1 MLPKIDVPVYDMT
14 LLSTGKK
21 IKFRPFTVKEEK
33 LFLMANEADDF
44 KSIVDCI
51 KQVIN
56 NCVISK
62 INIDELPI
70 FDIEQ
75 IFLNL
80 RSKSVGEVV
89 NLRYKCNNTV
99 TDEETKE
106 EKTCNHIIDIDVN
119 ISDII
124 PKKLP
129 KIDNKIEITEN
140 LGIVLSFPKFKTF
153 EEFSEETTEESI
165 TETLISCIDYIY
177 DKEEIY
183 YPKDFKKEELIEFV
197 DSMQAKDM
205 QKFQE
210 FFNNLPKLEKE
221 VHFKCTKCNYE
232 EKLLLEGL
240 ENFFV

>member
-33 LFLMANEADDF
+33 LFLMASEADDL
-44 KSIVDCI
+44 KSMIDCI
-51 KQVIN
+51 KQIIN
-56 NCVISK
+56 NCVITK
-62 INIDELPI
+62 IDVDNLPI

-75 IFLNL
+75 LFLNL
-80 RSKSVGEVV
+80 RAKSVGEIV

-99 TDEETKE
+99 KDEESGE
-106 EKTCNHIIDIDVN
+106 EKSCNHVIDIDVN

-129 KIDNKIEITEN
+129 TINNKIEITEN
-140 LGIVLSFPKFKTF
+140 LGIVLSYPKFKSF
-153 EEFSEETTEESI
+153 ENFSEEDAENI
-165 TETLISCIDYIY
+165 MDTLMSCIDYIY

-183 YPKDFKKEELIEFV
+183 YAKDSTKEELLEFLE
-197 DSMQAKDM
+197 SLQTKDIR
-205 QKFQE
+205 KFQD
-210 FFNNLPKLEKE
+210 FFNNLPKLEKQI
-221 VHFKCTKCNYE
+221 HFKCSKCEYE
-232 EKLLLEGL
+232 EDLMVEGL

>member
-124 PKKLP
+124 PK
-129 KIDNKIEITEN
+129 
-140 LGIVLSFPKFKTF
+140 S
-153 EEFSEETTEESI
+153 
-165 TETLISCIDYIY
+165 
-177 DKEEIY
+177 
-183 YPKDFKKEELIEFV
+183 
-197 DSMQAKDM
+197 
-205 QKFQE
+205 
-210 FFNNLPKLEKE
+210 
-221 VHFKCTKCNYE
+221 
-232 EKLLLEGL
+232 
-240 ENFFV
+240 